1 MIFGDAPWKGT
12 DEKDL
17 LRNILNKPLNIKKNN
32 IKLSKKAEEIL
43 KKTLTIEEKD
53 RISWDELI

>member
-1 MIFGDAPWKGT
+1 M

-17 LRNILNKPLNIKKNN
+17 LRNILNKPLNLTKNN

-43 KKTLTIEEKD
+43 KRTLTIIKF
-53 RISWDELI
+53 I